1 MEIVGNAVIQKNGT
15 LVLPQE
21 VIQRLELKFGDELF
35 FVAKGGEITISKLP
49 DAMKRTVDYYLAIGC
64 DRLAAEYYAGG
75 RKRLTGV
82 KANPNFTLTLTYEE
96 REERI
101 YDCKPLLDKS
111 GVFVHLRKYENFARV
126 FIEYGAVCWDID
138 PNVDSNEVWNNR
150 IDLCPDSCYIDK
162 VLSIIYEVL
171 YDKLEFW
178 RVLTC
183 NSTHTSLRCGLRSSA
198 TSETSPKSTL
208 LRWRIFPRS
217 TSAMRCKKV
226 KLALS

>member
-1 MEIVGNAVIQKNGT
+1 MEIVGNAVIQKDGT
-15 LVLPQE
+15 LILPQE

-64 DRLAAEYYAGG
+64 DRLAVEYYAGG
-75 RKRLTGV
+75 RKRLTGA
-82 KANPNFTLTLTYEE
+82 KANPDFTLTLTYEE

-101 YDCKPLLDKS
+101 YDCKPLLDKG

-138 PNVDSNEVWNNR
+138 PNV
-150 IDLCPDSCYIDK
+150 
-162 VLSIIYEVL
+162 
-171 YDKLEFW
+171 
-178 RVLTC
+178 
-183 NSTHTSLRCGLRSSA
+183 RSSA

-217 TSAMRCKKV
+217 TSAMRYKKV